1 MKKLLLLS
9 VCAIFF
15 SASLFAQTS
24 KKELKKEDRELT
36 KEVKEKAVRNAR
48 RDARKM
54 KKEGWKVNPGTLPLD
69 KLTENAWKKQLQT
82 DEKGDPRYITADGDA
97 VAETKTAAELQAIE
111 MGKLQ
116 LAGLIESNIS
126 ALISGNIANAQLSTK
141 DAASVTEIVASS
153 KNLIATK
160 LWYVNPFYKVYKN
173 IGDNKVKVQVKLF
186 YDTKQSL
193 QIAKKVVRKELKD
206 KLKLNEEKLEKLMGI
221 N

>member
-1 MKKLLLLS
+1 
-9 VCAIFF
+9 
-15 SASLFAQTS
+15 
-24 KKELKKEDRELT
+24 
-36 KEVKEKAVRNAR
+36 
-48 RDARKM
+48 M

-160 LWYVNPFYKVYKN
+160 LGYVNPFYKVYKN

>member
-160 LWYVNPFYKVYKN
+160 LGYVNPFYKVYKN

>member
-97 VAETKTAAELQAIE
+97 VAKTKTAAELQAIE

-160 LWYVNPFYKVYKN
+160 LGYVNPFYKVYKN

>member
-97 VAETKTAAELQAIE
+97 VAKTKTAAELQAIE